1 MDDRSLFP
9 WRAVW
14 LSLVL
19 CTVGGVA
26 SAEVN
31 MQDDRGQSW
40 TQMATPQRIVSLLP
54 AITEMVCE
62 LGGCDRLVGV
72 DRHSNFPAQV
82 QSLPRLGG
90 MDDTPLEALVQL
102 KPDLV
107 LVA

>member
-31 MQDDRGQSW
+31 IQDDRGQTW
-40 TQMATPQRIVSLLP
+40 IQTATPQRIVSLLP

-72 DRHSNFPAQV
+72 DRHSNYPAQV

-90 MDDTPLEALVQL
+90 MDDTPLEEIGRAHV
-102 KPDLV
+102 
-107 LVA
+107 